1 MFIVLRGVVWGAIV
15 GLAVSLAEHY
25 LRLVPLSAEDYM
37 LDAVPAALCW
47 GWWAMAVMATIII
60 TFIVMLLPAAFSARI
75 SPSETMRYE

>member
-1 MFIVLRGVVWGAIV
+1 
-15 GLAVSLAEHY
+15 
-25 LRLVPLSAEDYM
+25 M

-47 GWWAMAVMATIII
+47 GWWATAVVATVII